1 MTSGKSLRTNQGFP
15 LFVFVLLSSLL
26 TSHLSP
32 LSSHFSLLSAQ
43 HAGHVIPVVP
53 QALLERPVTIRTG
66 IGRAHDATSTRST
79 EAQGF
84 YDQGLAYLHSYLW
97 IEAARSFNQALRSDP
112 GLALA
117 QVGLSYAYIEV
128 NKPTEARQAIER
140 ASAFARGATTDKRS
154 LSLRELA
161 HERYHIEA
169 RALQMAAEEAPGDPT
184 KVAAY
189 RKALDAALV
198 AFPDDVELILKRGV
212 AESPDPADRGQGS
225 VVASVPFFERA
236 LTASPNHFGARH
248 YLAHAF
254 ENSGRVTEALTHAA
268 AYAAQ
273 AAAVPHAVHM
283 HGHELR
289 RAGRPVEALAQF
301 EAADRLQ
308 RDYFAREKIGAD
320 LDWHHQHNLDL
331 LAATYQYLGQMKKA
345 EPLLKQSFG
354 LPSNLL
360 VQVINKREWPAYLL
374 ARNRPAEALEAAKVL
389 IAHPNPLVQAAG
401 QVETGLALLAMNR
414 VPDAGAASNAA
425 LRALKSSPGGQDLV
439 FIGLEA
445 LQGEFRL
452 RSAQREQGRKMML
465 SAARKWRS
473 LPGPDAWSQSL
484 FRLEAMARSARAVGD
499 WELAG
504 QMAQLMTEHDP
515 AYFGSHF
522 ALALVARNAGNQAT
536 TRREF
541 DLALKAWATADKDL
555 PELNTARR
563 D

>member
-1 MTSGKSLRTNQGFP
+1 MKSGESRRTIQGFP
-15 LFVFVLLSSLL
+15 LFVFALVLSLL
-26 TSHLSP
+26 TSHFLP
-32 LSSHFSLLSAQ
+32 LSSHFSLLTSQ

-53 QALLERPVTIRTG
+53 QALLERPVTLRTG
-66 IGRAHDATSTRST
+66 IGRAHDATSTKSA

-84 YDQGLAYLHSYLW
+84 YDQGLAYLHSYVW

-112 GLALA
+112 GLAMA
-117 QVGLSYAYIEV
+117 QVGLSYAYVEV
-128 NKPTEARQAIER
+128 NKPTEARQAIDR
-140 ASAFARGATTDKRS
+140 ARALVPKMTP
-154 LSLRELA
+154 
-161 HERYHIEA
+161 HERHHIEA
-169 RALQMAAEEAPGDPT
+169 RALQMAAEETPGDPT
-184 KVAAY
+184 KLAAY
-189 RKALDAALV
+189 RQVLDAALV

-236 LTASPNHFGARH
+236 LKASPNHFGARH

-254 ENSGRVTEALTHAA
+254 ENSGRVAESLTHAA

-289 RAGRPVEALAQF
+289 RAGRPIEARAQF
-301 EAADRLQ
+301 EAADKLQ

-374 ARNRPAEALEAAKVL
+374 ARNRPADALEAAKVL

-401 QVETGLALLAMNR
+401 HVETGFALLAMNR

-465 SAARKWRS
+465 SAAQKWRS

-499 WELAG
+499 WQLAG

-522 ALALVARNAGNQAT
+522 ALALVAQNAGNQAT
-536 TRREF
+536 ARREF

-555 PELNTARR
+555 PELTTARR